1 MACARVVVVDVVVV
15 RATRG
20 GAARAASRVGARR
33 WSAARGARL
42 GRTRRGVGGSSI
54 GRAVGV
60 DDADDDGNGDD
71 GVESMAA
78 VRTMKVGEL
87 RARLVEAYGY
97 DVGEVKGMKKAALV
111 EALATRGVGGGAAR
125 VSGDASAAVVA
136 SGAGSKKSSSTSSY
150 QQTMF
155 NAKLKDAISGGE
167 EIDDERK
174 SNFSGAEL
182 TFLGTSSGAPS
193 FTRNVSS
200 LALRLENE
208 IWLFDCGEATQHQ
221 LMRSQLKYAKI
232 TKIFIT
238 HMHGDHIFGL
248 PGLICAISGTR
259 TSHMRAHGGKVEPLH
274 ITGPPGIRQYIYS
287 AMTWSRSVL
296 GMPLIVTEMRQTA
309 RAGGGVPAPHTSV
322 DPRGKI
328 FMGEC
333 WPENAAEPPPHF
345 KDERAWTELGSSGQ
359 LPRWTV
365 YRDGNLCVR
374 ATPLRHP
381 VPCFGYVIDECDQ
394 PGRLDA
400 EKAISLGLAPGREYR
415 LLKEGKEVTTP
426 NGATIRPEDVIG
438 PSRPGRRLVLLG
450 DTCNSSAIASMAT
463 GADVLVH
470 ESTFNGAKRVEA
482 IFKGH
487 STATMAGTFAADV
500 KARSLILT
508 HFSNRYA
515 GGFQS
520 DREDINSGDLGA
532 TIDEDDCEDMV
543 LPNAEDALSEEN
555 VIGERTHV
563 DTLVR
568 EAIEAKGDNRVVA
581 ASDFFSFNVQRREEF
596 DDYDRA
602 KGNRDGLFA
611 GPMMT
616 IPETFVVP
624 QDGGDG
630 DHHHHNGSNNAHNG
644 ASHHQ
649 SRSATH
655 NQHRHGAHNSRQGG
669 GGAGGSGAPRRS
681 TSSRADGR
689 AASSSTT
696 PRRAPSAAT
705 DVASAY
711 FPGQPSRRA
720 SSSPS
725 RRGGTAH

>member
-1 MACARVVVVDVVVV
+1 MACARVVVVVDAAAAGA
-15 RATRG
+15 RGGATRG
-20 GAARAASRVGARR
+20 ASRVGARR
-33 WSAARGARL
+33 WSAARA
-42 GRTRRGVGGSSI
+42 RRGVGARRVEGSWI
-54 GRAVGV
+54 GCAIGV
-60 DDADDDGNGDD
+60 DDADADADADDANGDD
-71 GVESMAA
+71 GRESMA
-78 VRTMKVGEL
+78 VLTTMKVGEL
-87 RARLVEAYGY
+87 RARLVEVYGY

-111 EALATRGVGGGAAR
+111 EALARRGAAGGAAG
-125 VSGDASAAVVA
+125 VSGDASTATVVA
-136 SGAGSKKSSSTSSY
+136 SKKSSSSY

-415 LLKEGKEVTTP
+415 LLKEGKEVTAP

-470 ESTFNGAKRVEA
+470 ESTFNGAKRGEA

-602 KGNRDGLFA
+602 KGNRDALFA
-611 GPMMT
+611 GPMIT

-630 DHHHHNGSNNAHNG
+630 DHHHNNGSNNAHNG

-655 NQHRHGAHNSRQGG
+655 NQHRQGAHNSRQGG

-681 TSSRADGR
+681 TSSRADSR

-711 FPGQPSRRA
+711 FPGQSSRRA